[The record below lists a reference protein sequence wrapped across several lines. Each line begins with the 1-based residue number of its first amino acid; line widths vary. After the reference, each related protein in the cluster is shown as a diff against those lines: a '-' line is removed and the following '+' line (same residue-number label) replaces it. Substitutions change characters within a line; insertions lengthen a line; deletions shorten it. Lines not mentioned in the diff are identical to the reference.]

1 MLRLSPCHA
10 FESFKP
16 IHLAKNVLRIIYLED
31 LLSIFTNIYSTA
43 FSGIALYRRNLVR
56 LLARQKRFKRRL
68 LKIQQLTTQALTRE
82 LRLTSST
89 FQLSNPPVL
98 VKQA

>member
-16 IHLAKNVLRIIYLED
+16 IHLAENVLRIMYLKD

-43 FSGIALYRRNLVR
+43 CSGIAPYRRNLVR

-68 LKIQQLTTQALTRE
+68 LKI
-82 LRLTSST
+82 
-89 FQLSNPPVL
+89 
-98 VKQA
+98 